1 MAPSL
6 VRLPDEILTRI
17 CALVNQ
23 VHPPSLVALAL
34 GNRHL
39 HSVAAAVLFEKVT
52 FNITK
57 PARLRNHVHQCTTV
71 LRRYNAFRHV
81 RCLVVVGFEDNEFN
95 MHPTSTRN
103 DQVSECDDVRWQ
115 HGPAQGHSFDWHVN
129 HRMLIQ
135 GDADYPDFTWRVRA
149 DRAPLQAAYN
159 TDPSWTPLA
168 ELAQRLRGLTD
179 VVYACPAQ
187 FPPCLLRALHDKARG
202 HVPRLHLRTF
212 RLRMLAHDP
221 AAMPDIAD
229 PHELA
234 LIASPTVHS
243 IWSLDYS
250 YDTTLPGASPVLLGT
265 QTEALGRIIN
275 TEGLVP
281 NLCEVRVMQC
291 SWPFYHD
298 ANTDLHPRQRAW
310 LPAEVRSR
318 NTKQQPLGLQHLEL
332 NCANTPYRV
341 TDVEVQHWTHLVNFS
356 TLRVL
361 RLTAPV
367 DEQALDELL
376 SQAPDLTALTLH
388 CVDMADACY
397 YNKAKRLIRS
407 LSRLERLSILGWD
420 WSQVSLGDEADSS
433 CGAAAKHSISKLRTL
448 QCLNTELPSYMPTN
462 PARYY
467 ITSAS
472 EITQLGALYP
482 RIESLSLVVRRSK
495 GDRDEVARYIA
506 LGASFPRLTRL
517 SLTLDASPPA
527 SISLGVPPGD
537 GPTMPDPHEEADAF
551 EDQYTAMR
559 PYTNAHVMDV
569 MVNSALDA
577 KLARQVFEAIGS
589 RTLETMMIR
598 VRGGAAFAP
607 HVVRLGYMPTGAM
620 IGSALAPWLNGLAR
634 EWIVERLHVDG
645 ELKMTE
651 IGRNAEGWKGAGRDP
666 LKVHDQDPLMKH
678 FRTLWP
684 ETGSGSR
691 GWYDDWES
699 WPLAG
704 VP

>member
-6 VRLPDEILTRI
+6 VRLPDEILARI
-17 CALVNQ
+17 CALVDQ

-39 HSVAAAVLFEKVT
+39 HSVATRILFEKLT

-57 PARLRNHVHQCTTV
+57 PARLRDHVHQCTTV

-81 RCLVVVGFEDNEFN
+81 RCLVVVGFEDDEFD
-95 MHPTSTRN
+95 MHPTSTHN

-115 HGPAQGHSFDWHVN
+115 HGPAQRHSFDWHVN
-129 HRMLIQ
+129 YRLLIQ
-135 GDADYPDFTWRVRA
+135 GDADYPDFTWRARV

-159 TDPSWTPLA
+159 TDSSWTPLA
-168 ELAQRLRGLTD
+168 ELA
-179 VVYACPAQ
+179 
-187 FPPCLLRALHDKARG
+187 
-202 HVPRLHLRTF
+202 
-212 RLRMLAHDP
+212 LRMLAHDP

-234 LIASPTVHS
+234 LIASPTVHR
-243 IWSLDYS
+243 
-250 YDTTLPGASPVLLGT
+250 T
-265 QTEALGRIIN
+265 QTEALGRIIT
-275 TEGLVP
+275 TEALVP
-281 NLCEVRVMQC
+281 NLCE
-291 SWPFYHD
+291 
-298 ANTDLHPRQRAW
+298 
-310 LPAEVRSR
+310 
-318 NTKQQPLGLQHLEL
+318 PLGLQHLEL
-332 NCANTPYRV
+332 SCANTPYRV
-341 TDVEVQHWTHLVNFS
+341 TDVEVRHWTHLVNFS

-376 SQAPDLTALTLH
+376 CQAPDLTDLTALTLH

-407 LSRLERLSILGWD
+407 LSHLERLSILGWD
-420 WSQVSLGDEADSS
+420 WSQVSLGDQADSS

-448 QCLNTELPSYMPTN
+448 QCGNTELQSSMPTN
-462 PARYY
+462 PARYS

-527 SISLGVPPGD
+527 GISLGVPPGD

-551 EDQYTAMR
+551 DDQYTAMR
-559 PYTNAHVMDV
+559 PYTNGHVMDV

-577 KLARQVFEAIGS
+577 KLARRVFEAIGS

-607 HVVRLGYMPTGAM
+607 HVVGPGYMPTGAM

-634 EWIVERLHVDG
+634 EWIVERPHVDG
-645 ELKMTE
+645 ELKLTE
-651 IGRNAEGWKGAGRDP
+651 IGRNAEGWKGAGHDP

-684 ETGSGSR
+684 ETGSGNR

-704 VP
+704 RAASRSVFDHVLVWALEMVHLDTVYHFSTTIRRSG